1 MKTVNR
7 YTRAGKHGKEIICP
21 KCYESYPVYHF
32 AWSALVCTC
41 CKETIEKNEYLL
53 EQPVNNCI
61 QPFIPNFHD

>member
-7 YTRAGKHGKEIICP
+7 YTRAGKHGKIIICP

-32 AWSALVCTC
+32 AWSALVCIC
-41 CKETIEKNEYLL
+41 CKEIIQKNEYLL

-61 QPFIPNFHD
+61 ETFIPNFHD

>member
-7 YTRAGKHGKEIICP
+7 YTRAGKHGKVITCP

-41 CKETIEKNEYLL
+41 CKETIQTVSYTHLRAHETLRYLVCRL
-53 EQPVNNCI
+53 LL
-61 QPFIPNFHD
+61 